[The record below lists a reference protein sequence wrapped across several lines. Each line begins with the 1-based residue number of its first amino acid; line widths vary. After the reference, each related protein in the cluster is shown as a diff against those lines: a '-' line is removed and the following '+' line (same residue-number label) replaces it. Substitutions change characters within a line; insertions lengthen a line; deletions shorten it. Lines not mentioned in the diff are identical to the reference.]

1 VVSRVNDSQDVK
13 NVFSRLT
20 IAMMISILIVAV
32 TASTVYFAKTPQR
45 AENLPV
51 EHFLSAGVTATYG
64 GFWKGFTTSTL
75 LAIISAALG
84 LQQLE
89 KALDVQKNVHKYPAH
104 KTTPFKIH
112 SPKQHLGESVLHPQQ
127 YRKLPFVR
135 KEVLSP
141 DTYRFVFSLP
151 KPIDILR
158 LPTGQHVSIQAEID
172 GQMVSR
178 SYTPVSNSKDQ
189 GYLEFVIKVYPQG
202 VMTNYLAALKPNDL
216 VHFRGPKGRM
226 NYHRGLC
233 KNLGMIVGG
242 TGITPAYQII
252 RAICED
258 PEDNTRVSLL
268 YANHT
273 EEDILL
279 RGELARFQ
287 YQFPS
292 KLSVWHVLNSP
303 PEKWQYGKGRVTRDI
318 IRDKLAAPS
327 SGSKVHLCGPHE
339 MVVAMRKILVEL
351 GFEPPRA
358 MSKTD
363 DQIFLF

>member
-1 VVSRVNDSQDVK
+1 VSTVNDWQAVTNISSLLSTAAIV
-13 NVFSRLT
+13 
-20 IAMMISILIVAV
+20 SILIIGV
-32 TASTVYFAKTPQR
+32 TASAVYFSKSPQR
-45 AENLPV
+45 ATNLPL
-51 EHFLSAGVTATYG
+51 EHLLHTGEITTYG
-64 GFWKGFTTSTL
+64 GFWKGFTASTL
-75 LAIISAALG
+75 LAIISAGLG

-89 KALDVQKNVHKYPAH
+89 KVLDVQKNVHKYPAH
-104 KTTPFKIH
+104 KTIPFKIH

-135 KEVLSP
+135 KDVLSP

-151 KPIDILR
+151 KSTAILR
-158 LPTGQHVSIQAEID
+158 LPTGQHVAIQAEID
-172 GQMVSR
+172 GQLVSR
-178 SYTPVSNSKDQ
+178 SYTPVSNSKDR
-189 GYLEFVIKVYPQG
+189 GYLELVIKVYPQG

-233 KNLGMIVGG
+233 NNLGMIVGG

-258 PEDNTRVSLL
+258 PEDNTKVSLL

-279 RGELARFQ
+279 RGELALLQ
-287 YQFPS
+287 YKFPS
-292 KLSVWHVLNSP
+292 KLSVWYMLSSP
-303 PEKWQYGKGRVTRDI
+303 PEECQYGQGRVTRDT
-318 IRDKLAAPS
+318 IREKLAAPS
-327 SGSKVHLCGPHE
+327 SDSKVHLCGPHE
-339 MVVAMRKILVEL
+339 MVVAMRNILIDL

>member
-20 IAMMISILIVAV
+20 IATMASILIVVV
-32 TASTVYFAKTPQR
+32 TASVVCFGKTPQR
-45 AENLPV
+45 AAHSPV
-51 EHFLSAGVTATYG
+51 EHLLSAGVTATYG
-64 GFWKGFTTSTL
+64 GFWKGFTASTL
-75 LAIISAALG
+75 LAIISAVLG

-89 KALDVQKNVHKYPAH
+89 KAFDVQKNIHKYPAH
-104 KTTPFKIH
+104 KTIPFKIH
-112 SPKQHLGESVLHPQQ
+112 SPKEHLGESVLHPQQ
-127 YRKLPFVR
+127 YRKFPFVR
-135 KEVLSP
+135 KDVLSP

-151 KPIDILR
+151 KSTDILR
-158 LPTGQHVSIQAEID
+158 LPTGQHVVIQAEVD
-172 GQMVSR
+172 GKMVSR

-189 GYLEFVIKVYPQG
+189 GYLELVIKVYPRG
-202 VMTNYLAALKPNDL
+202 VMTNYLATLQPNDL

-233 KNLGMIVGG
+233 KNLGLIIGG

-258 PEDNTRVSLL
+258 PEDITKVSLL

-279 RGELARFQ
+279 RGELACLR

-292 KLSVWHVLNSP
+292 KLSVWYVLRSP
-303 PEKWQYGKGRVTRDI
+303 PEEWRYSQGRVTRDI
-318 IRDKLAAPS
+318 IRDKLTAPS
-327 SGSKVHLCGPHE
+327 PGSKVHLCGPHE
-339 MVVAMRKILVEL
+339 MVVAMRKFLVDL
-351 GFEPPRA
+351 GFEHPRA